1 MPKEMIVS
9 VNGREKKI
17 AIIENGRVTE
27 FYIERGES
35 SQGIV
40 GNIYKGRV
48 MRVLPG
54 MQSAFV
60 DIGLERD
67 AFLKGLQMVQ
77 NIVEPR
83 QTLPILANVLLEADG
98 ENVRLTATDL
108 EVGARVAVPAK
119 VGSKGAITVS
129 ARKLAEIVKELP
141 AAAVALKV
149 TDNVTVSLRCGG
161 ATYRMVGLAPD
172 DFPPV
177 VPASPQ
183 SWVSVEA
190 KMLRE
195 MLTQTSFAVSHD
207 ETRYALNGVLFA
219 FQGKD
224 VRMVA
229 TDGHRLA
236 LSMRSLGQAVA
247 SATGIVPRKAVTEI
261 MRVIG
266 AGEEVQLAITDN
278 QFVLQMPNFVMT
290 ARLIEGQ
297 FPNYEAVIPRTH
309 PGRLTTGRGALSSAL
324 RRVAVMAEER
334 NKPVKLAL
342 SPASLKVSASSQE
355 LGEAEEILDVEYAG
369 EEMVI
374 GFNSRYLLEAIAA
387 LEKDQVVLEI
397 KDAQSP
403 GVIKSVEGEG
413 YCCVIMPMRI

>member
-1 MPKEMIVS
+1 MEV
-9 VNGREKKI
+9 
-17 AIIENGRVTE
+17 
-27 FYIERGES
+27 
-35 SQGIV
+35 
-40 GNIYKGRV
+40 
-48 MRVLPG
+48 VL
-54 MQSAFV
+54 
-60 DIGLERD
+60 DRD

-83 QTLPILANVLLEADG
+83 QTLPILANVLLEAEG
-98 ENVRLTATDL
+98 ESVRLTATDL
-108 EVGARVAVPAK
+108 EVGARVSVPAK
-119 VGSKGAITVS
+119 VGSKGTITVS
-129 ARKLAEIVKELP
+129 ARKLTEIVKELP

-149 TDNVTVSLRCGG
+149 TENVTVSLRCGG
-161 ATYRMVGLAPD
+161 ATYRLVGLAAD

-183 SWVSVEA
+183 SWVTLEA
-190 KMLRE
+190 KTLRE

-207 ETRYALNGVLFA
+207 ETRYALNGVLFV

-236 LSMRSLGQAVA
+236 LSARSLGKGIAT
-247 SATGIVPRKAVTEI
+247 ATGIVPRKAVTEI
-261 MRVIG
+261 MRVLG
-266 AGEEVQLAITDN
+266 ASEEVQIAITEN

-297 FPNYEAVIPRTH
+297 FPNYDAVIPRTH
-309 PGRLTTGRGALSSAL
+309 PGKISAARSVLSGAL

-355 LGEAEEILDVEYAG
+355 LGEAEEILEVEYAG

-374 GFNSRYLLEAIAA
+374 GFNSRYLLEAMAA
-387 LEKDQVVLEI
+387 LEKDQVVFEI

-403 GVIKSVEGEG
+403 GVIKSAEDEG

>member
-1 MPKEMIVS
+1 MEVVI
-9 VNGREKKI
+9 
-17 AIIENGRVTE
+17 
-27 FYIERGES
+27 
-35 SQGIV
+35 
-40 GNIYKGRV
+40 
-48 MRVLPG
+48 
-54 MQSAFV
+54 
-60 DIGLERD
+60 DRD

-83 QTLPILANVLLEADG
+83 QTLPILANVLLEAAGDT
-98 ENVRLTATDL
+98 VRLTATDL
-108 EVGARVAVPAK
+108 EVGARVSVPAK
-119 VGSKGAITVS
+119 VGAKGTITVS

-149 TDNVTVSLRCGG
+149 SENVTVTLRCGG

-183 SWVSVEA
+183 SWVNIEA
-190 KMLRE
+190 KLLRE

-236 LSMRSLGQAVA
+236 LSNRSLGQGVA

-266 AGEEVQLAITDN
+266 AGEEVQMAITEN

-297 FPNYEAVIPRTH
+297 FPNYEAVIPKAH
-309 PGRLTTGRGALSSAL
+309 PGRLTTARGGLSAAL
-324 RRVAVMAEER
+324 RRVSVMAEER

-355 LGEAEEILDVEYAG
+355 LGEAEEILDVDYAG

-374 GFNSRYLLEAIAA
+374 GFNSRYLLEAMAA

-403 GVIKSVEGEG
+403 GVIKSVDGEG

>member
-1 MPKEMIVS
+1 MEVVI
-9 VNGREKKI
+9 
-17 AIIENGRVTE
+17 
-27 FYIERGES
+27 
-35 SQGIV
+35 
-40 GNIYKGRV
+40 
-48 MRVLPG
+48 
-54 MQSAFV
+54 
-60 DIGLERD
+60 DRD

-83 QTLPILANVLLEADG
+83 QTLPILANVLLEAEG
-98 ENVRLTATDL
+98 ESVRMTATDL
-108 EVGARVAVPAK
+108 EVGARVSVPAK
-119 VGSKGAITVS
+119 VGGKGAITVS

-149 TDNVTVSLRCGG
+149 TENVTVSLRCGG
-161 ATYRMVGLAPD
+161 ATYRLVGLAPD

-183 SWVSVEA
+183 SWVTLEA
-190 KMLRE
+190 KILRE

-207 ETRYALNGVLFA
+207 ETRYALNGVLFV

-236 LSMRSLGQAVA
+236 LSTRSLGKAIA
-247 SATGIVPRKAVTEI
+247 GATGIVPRKAVTEI
-261 MRVIG
+261 LRVLG
-266 AGEEVQLAITDN
+266 ASEEVQIAITEN

-297 FPNYEAVIPRTH
+297 FPNYDAVIPRTH
-309 PGRLTTGRGALSSAL
+309 PGRLAAPRSSLSAAL

-342 SPASLKVSASSQE
+342 SPASLKVTASSQE
-355 LGEAEEILDVEYAG
+355 LGEAEEILEVEYAG

-374 GFNSRYLLEAIAA
+374 GFNSRYLLEAMAA
-387 LEKDQVVLEI
+387 LDKDQVTFEI

-403 GVIKSVEGEG
+403 GVIKSVEDEG

>member
-1 MPKEMIVS
+1 MEVVI
-9 VNGREKKI
+9 
-17 AIIENGRVTE
+17 
-27 FYIERGES
+27 
-35 SQGIV
+35 
-40 GNIYKGRV
+40 
-48 MRVLPG
+48 
-54 MQSAFV
+54 
-60 DIGLERD
+60 DRD

-83 QTLPILANVLLEADG
+83 QTLPILANVLLEAEG
-98 ENVRLTATDL
+98 ESVRMTATDL
-108 EVGARVAVPAK
+108 EVGARVSVPAK
-119 VGSKGAITVS
+119 VGGKGAITVS
-129 ARKLAEIVKELP
+129 ARKLAEIVKELA

-149 TDNVTVSLRCGG
+149 TENVTVSLRCGG
-161 ATYRMVGLAPD
+161 ATYRLVGLAPD

-183 SWVSVEA
+183 SWVTLEA
-190 KMLRE
+190 KTLRE

-207 ETRYALNGVLFA
+207 ETRYALNGVLFV

-236 LSMRSLGQAVA
+236 LSTRSLGQAIP

-261 MRVIG
+261 MRVLG
-266 AGEEVQLAITDN
+266 AGEEVQIAITEN

-297 FPNYEAVIPRTH
+297 FPNYDAVIPRTQ
-309 PGRLTTGRGALSSAL
+309 PGRLSAPRSSLTAAL

-342 SPASLKVSASSQE
+342 SPGSLKVTASSQE
-355 LGEAEEILDVEYAG
+355 LGEAEEILEVEYAG
-369 EEMVI
+369 EEMVL
-374 GFNSRYLLEAIAA
+374 GFNSRYLLEAMAA
-387 LEKDQVVLEI
+387 LDKDQVMFEI

-403 GVIKSVEGEG
+403 GVIKSVEDEG

>member
-1 MPKEMIVS
+1 MEVVI
-9 VNGREKKI
+9 
-17 AIIENGRVTE
+17 
-27 FYIERGES
+27 
-35 SQGIV
+35 
-40 GNIYKGRV
+40 
-48 MRVLPG
+48 
-54 MQSAFV
+54 
-60 DIGLERD
+60 DRD

-83 QTLPILANVLLEADG
+83 QTLPILANVLLEAEG
-98 ENVRLTATDL
+98 ESVRMTATDL
-108 EVGARVAVPAK
+108 EVGARVSVPAK
-119 VGSKGAITVS
+119 VGGKGAITVS
-129 ARKLAEIVKELP
+129 ARKLAEIVKELA

-190 KMLRE
+190 KTLRE

-224 VRMVA
+224 LRMVA

-236 LSMRSLGQAVA
+236 LSMRSLDQAVA

-266 AGEEVQLAITDN
+266 AGEEVQVAITDH

-297 FPNYEAVIPRTH
+297 FPNYEAVIPKAH
-309 PGRLTTGRGALSSAL
+309 PGRLVVSRPAFAAAV

-334 NKPVKLAL
+334 NKPVKLSLA
-342 SPASLKVSASSQE
+342 PASLRLTASSQD
-355 LGEAEEILDVEYAG
+355 LGEAEE
-369 EEMVI
+369 
-374 GFNSRYLLEAIAA
+374 A
-387 LEKDQVVLEI
+387 LQVQ
-397 KDAQSP
+397 DS
-403 GVIKSVEGEG
+403 GDEGT
-413 YCCVIMPMRI
+413 M

>member
-1 MPKEMIVS
+1 MEVVI
-9 VNGREKKI
+9 
-17 AIIENGRVTE
+17 
-27 FYIERGES
+27 
-35 SQGIV
+35 
-40 GNIYKGRV
+40 
-48 MRVLPG
+48 
-54 MQSAFV
+54 
-60 DIGLERD
+60 DRD

-83 QTLPILANVLLEADG
+83 QTLPILANVLLEAAGDT
-98 ENVRLTATDL
+98 VRLTATDL
-108 EVGARVAVPAK
+108 EVGARVSVPAK
-119 VGSKGAITVS
+119 VGAKGAITVS

-149 TDNVTVSLRCGG
+149 AENVTVTLRCGG
-161 ATYRMVGLAPD
+161 ATYRMVGQAPD

-183 SWVSVEA
+183 SWVSIEA
-190 KMLRE
+190 KVLRE

-236 LSMRSLGQAVA
+236 LSNRSLGQGVA

-266 AGEEVQLAITDN
+266 SGEEVQLAITEN

-297 FPNYEAVIPRTH
+297 FPNYEAVIPKAH
-309 PGRLTTGRGALSSAL
+309 PGRLTTARGGLSAAL
-324 RRVAVMAEER
+324 RRVSVMAEER

-374 GFNSRYLLEAIAA
+374 GFNSRYLLEAMAA

>member
-1 MPKEMIVS
+1 MEV
-9 VNGREKKI
+9 
-17 AIIENGRVTE
+17 
-27 FYIERGES
+27 
-35 SQGIV
+35 
-40 GNIYKGRV
+40 
-48 MRVLPG
+48 VL
-54 MQSAFV
+54 
-60 DIGLERD
+60 DRD

-83 QTLPILANVLLEADG
+83 QTLPILANVLIEAEG
-98 ENVRLTATDL
+98 ESVRMTATDL
-108 EVGARVAVPAK
+108 EVGARVSVPAK
-119 VGSKGAITVS
+119 VGAKGAITVS
-129 ARKLAEIVKELP
+129 ARKLGEIVKELP

-149 TDNVTVSLRCGG
+149 SENVTVSLRCGG
-161 ATYRMVGLAPD
+161 ATYRLVGLAPD

-183 SWVSVEA
+183 SWVTVEA
-190 KMLRE
+190 RTLRE
-195 MLTQTSFAVSHD
+195 MLNQTSFAVSHD

-236 LSMRSLGQAVA
+236 LSTRSLGKSVA
-247 SATGIVPRKAVTEI
+247 TATGIVPRKAVTEI
-261 MRVIG
+261 MRVLG
-266 AGEEVQLAITDN
+266 AGEEVQIAITEN
-278 QFVLQMPNFVMT
+278 QFILQMPNFVMT

-297 FPNYEAVIPRTH
+297 FPNYEAVIPKTH
-309 PGRLTTGRGALSSAL
+309 PGKLSAARSSLSAAL

-342 SPASLKVSASSQE
+342 SPAALKLMASSQE
-355 LGEAEEILDVEYAG
+355 LGEAEEILEVEYAG
-369 EEMVI
+369 EEFVI
-374 GFNSRYLLEAIAA
+374 GFNSRYLLEAMGA

-403 GVIKSVEGEG
+403 GVIKSVEDEG